1 MRVTQSMLSNNM
13 LRNLSTSYSKMGTLQ
28 EQINSGKKITRPSQD
43 PVVAIKGI
51 GYRTDL
57 GKVEQYQRNLGEV
70 NNWLDSSDDA
80 LDKVGIALRR
90 VQELVTQAS
99 TDTITPEDRTKI
111 EKEITQ
117 IKGQIRDLGNTK
129 VGDKYIFSGTK
140 TLEPLFTDTT
150 LAGENIV
157 PPGGSTYPTD
167 STITS
172 YESSVNIE
180 VYDGVQITVNT
191 NGYDIFS
198 KIDEMMIN
206 LEADLKNPTKA
217 GSDFGPYLSTI
228 SDNQNL
234 VLGARADIGARQN
247 RVEMMGNRLGTQEVI
262 VTKQLSNN
270 EDIDYEKVITEL
282 ITQESIHSAALSVG
296 ARIIQPS
303 LIDFLR

>member
-13 LRNLSTSYSKMGTLQ
+13 LRNLSNSYNKMGTLQ
-28 EQINSGKKITRPSQD
+28 EQLNSGKKITRPSQD

-80 LDKVGIALRR
+80 LDKVGIALIR

-99 TDTITPEDRTKI
+99 TDSITPEDRQKI

-117 IKGQIRDLGNTK
+117 IKDQIRDMGNTK

-140 TLEPLFTDTT
+140 TLEPLFTNTS
-150 LAGENIV
+150 LAGAPIATQPYPVN
-157 PPGGSTYPTD
+157 PPSTAHNA
-167 STITS
+167 
-172 YESSVNIE
+172 SVNIE

-191 NGYDIFS
+191 SGYDIFS
-198 KIDEMMIN
+198 KIDEMMIKI
-206 LEADLKNPTKA
+206 ETDLKDVSSS
-217 GSDFGPYLSTI
+217 GSNFSSYLTTI

-247 RVEMMGNRLGTQEVI
+247 RVEMMENRLGTQEVI

-270 EDIDYEKVITEL
+270 EDIDYEKAITEL

-303 LIDFLR
+303 LVDFLR